1 MYKSKVSRVSEVST
15 VSEVSKMLKQG
26 EQQSLHSLRPLG
38 EGGRRPDEGADKS
51 ALTHCETTKESHKS
65 VCPPLEGGPKS
76 LISRRGADKSALTY
90 GEKMQC
96 NGNEMLKQS
105 WLLALNGSTGCS
117 AGSTPPC
124 APFALCSQSAVQDD
138 GTRHK
143 AAKPASCKSLVP
155 QCLSNLVP
163 SFAPSVR
170 KSASALFVTT
180 VYCSQFTIL

>member
-1 MYKSKVSRVSEVST
+1 MIEANVKKE
-15 VSEVSKMLKQG
+15 Q
-26 EQQSLHSLRPLG
+26 QQSLHSLRPLG
-38 EGGRRPDEGADKS
+38 EGGRRPDEGLKRR
-51 ALTHCETTKESHKS
+51 TKETQSQ
-65 VCPPLEGGPKS
+65 CPPLEGGPKS